1 MDEKSPYIAAI
12 EAEVVRYAGLPEK
25 LPEPAE
31 PTGSE
36 AVKEKAEP
44 EALDESNAFRPPD
57 GGN

>member
-1 MDEKSPYIAAI
+1 YIAAI